1 VRKRRPIRDKLLLGG
16 LLVGILVAT
25 LSASSFL
32 GIYSYRRLVRALS
45 CRAAELPLASELDD
59 CVGDLRLAH
68 ARALAGDLKEFHGVG
83 VASRFD
89 AIRGP
94 TGRRLGGRRVAGGS
108 FADQVEKTSWALDRY
123 CVELAADELDDM
135 PFGDRSRERETARDI
150 AACLE
155 TIRSIAEPRGA
166 AFLEPAD
173 DSVPDQRR
181 KLLEIEPHLE
191 RLAALC
197 AELPTFLQ
205 ERLHDLSHE
214 VRIGYRTL
222 IVTTWASALAAA
234 VLLATLGVLTYRW
247 VFRPLR
253 LLGHGSRRVAK
264 GDFGFRIRL
273 DTRDEMAELAAAL
286 NDMTQRF
293 EEIRDDLDRQV
304 QLRTREV
311 IRNEQLASVGFLA
324 AGVAH
329 EINNP
334 LTYIVGNLSV
344 IEELVG
350 APDGPEPAD
359 LPDLRAATR
368 EALQGVQKVANI
380 TKSLLSLARSDTGT
394 LGPVEMGAVIEACV
408 RVAANEIRH
417 RARLE
422 LQLQPV
428 PTLWANE
435 GELSQVVL
443 NLLLNA
449 AHAIPSG
456 HAAQNTIT
464 VRCKVD
470 GGDVLV
476 QVEDTGAGIPERI
489 LGRIFEPFFTTKD
502 VGTGTGLGLAV
513 SRRLIQDLGGTIQVH
528 SELGRGTCFD
538 VRLPVPEALGRSLT
552 PPTVQQAPR
561 MRVLV
566 VDDDPLVARAL
577 ERMLA
582 GHEVML
588 AVGGQDALA
597 QLEGG
602 LHPDAILSDLMMPEM
617 TGLQLHAAVE
627 ALWPELGGRF
637 VLVTGGAFGGDIAE
651 ALARADLPQITK
663 PVDRV
668 ELAALLASLAPRRAP

>member
-1 VRKRRPIRDKLLLGG
+1 
-16 LLVGILVAT
+16 VGILVAT

-135 PFGDRSRERETARDI
+135 PFGDRSRERDTARDI

-234 VLLATLGVLTYRW
+234 VLLAALGVLTYRW

-334 LTYIVGNLSV
+334 LASIAMCAESLESR
-344 IEELVG
+344 IAAL
-350 APDGPEPAD
+350 PAD
-359 LPDLRAATR
+359 HADAKVTR
-368 EALQGVQKVANI
+368 
-380 TKSLLSLARSDTGT
+380 RY
-394 LGPVEMGAVIEACV
+394 
-408 RVAANEIRH
+408 
-417 RARLE
+417 LE
-422 LQLQPV
+422 LIQ
-428 PTLWANE
+428 NE
-435 GELSQVVL
+435 AFRCKGITEKLLDFSRLGEVRRQATAIGGLVADVADMLRHVGRFSGKSIEIAEGPDVLVMVNPQEIKQVVL
-443 NLLLNA
+443 NLLVNA
-449 AHAIPSG
+449 LDC
-456 HAAQNTIT
+456 
-464 VRCKVD
+464 VED
-470 GGDVLV
+470 GGQV
-476 QVEDTGAGIPERI
+476 QVAVKRSGAEALLTFTDNGCGMTTEV
-489 LGRIFEPFFTTKD
+489 LEHLFEPFFTRRKT
-502 VGTGTGLGLAV
+502 GQGTGLGLSIVHRIVA
-513 SRRLIQDLGGTIQVH
+513 DHGGRIEAH
-528 SELGRGTCFD
+528 SDGPGTGATFR
-538 VRLPVPEALGRSLT
+538 VTLPVAEITTETAGPRAASQ
-552 PPTVQQAPR
+552 PPVARQDKEVDHHNQQA
-561 MRVLV
+561 
-566 VDDDPLVARAL
+566 A
-577 ERMLA
+577 
-582 GHEVML
+582 
-588 AVGGQDALA
+588 
-597 QLEGG
+597 
-602 LHPDAILSDLMMPEM
+602 
-617 TGLQLHAAVE
+617 
-627 ALWPELGGRF
+627 
-637 VLVTGGAFGGDIAE
+637 
-651 ALARADLPQITK
+651 
-663 PVDRV
+663 
-668 ELAALLASLAPRRAP
+668 